1 MAEQEQID
9 RAAAQNDAD
18 FFECAGGQ
26 LIVCPLGQ
34 TPDQGECRWV
44 GTGKTTLPYGDCS

>member
-1 MAEQEQID
+1 MDERQID

-18 FFECAGGQ
+18 FFECADGS

-34 TPDQGECRWV
+34 TPDVEGCRYV
-44 GTGKTTLPYGDCS
+44 GTGKTTLEYGDCS